1 MQQEDCYYFYS
12 KKKPLLFVKSATL
25 PFQAEGGNHWLAGN
39 TLYNSR
45 SDCVSAYS
53 AELCDHKY
61 AGDYYNWTAAVASND
76 SSALTTQYTTAENS
90 ICPAGWRLSEGLTE
104 DSEGVHESEFNTL
117 LSSAGIAG
125 DTDIVGNAN
134 VGFADGG
141 RAKMEGLPYAIGRF
155 GAVGDTTFYALAS
168 HGYYWSSTALS
179 SSAAYNL
186 NYVSSQLYPAG
197 QSSRLRG
204 WNVRCVAR

>member
-1 MQQEDCYYFYS
+1 MFMPKYIYAAKCSYYRF
-12 KKKPLLFVKSATL
+12 P
-25 PFQAEGGNHWLAGN
+25 AEGGDHWLAGN

-104 DSEGVHESEFNTL
+104 ESGVVKESEFNTL
-117 LSSAGIAG
+117 FKAAGITTG
-125 DTDIVGNAN
+125 SDTVGNTN

-141 RAKMEGLPYAIGRF
+141 LDKMEGLPYAFGRF
-155 GAVGDTTFYALAS
+155 GRVDGTAFNGLALY
-168 HGYYWSSTALS
+168 GYYWSGTVLS
-179 SSAAYNL
+179 SIYAYNL
-186 NYVSSQLYPAG
+186 YYGGSWLYPAD
-197 QSSRLRG
+197 RG
-204 WNVRCVAR
+204 FRNYGRNLRCVAR

>member
-1 MQQEDCYYFYS
+1 M
-12 KKKPLLFVKSATL
+12 
-25 PFQAEGGNHWLAGN
+25 AEGGNHWLAGN
-39 TLYNSR
+39 TLYDTR

-104 DSEGVHESEFNTL
+104 ESGVVKESEFNTL
-117 LSSAGIAG
+117 FLAAGITNG
-125 DTDIVGNAN
+125 SDTVGAAS

-141 RAKMEGLPYAIGRF
+141 RDKMEGLPYAFGRF
-155 GAVGDTTFYALAS
+155 GDVRDTTFHALAVA
-168 HGYYWSSTALS
+168 GFYWSGTAAPSGGAYHLGYDNS
-179 SSAAYNL
+179 S
-186 NYVSSQLYPAG
+186 LYPAN
-197 QSSRLRG
+197 QSIRNRG
-204 WNVRCVAR
+204 RTVRCVAR